1 MPKKHT
7 FILCDGNR
15 VNSYGFRTDL
25 AGLDLERFK
34 SNPVM
39 LYAHDSSN
47 VIGRWE
53 NIRVE
58 DNQLKADAVFDTD
71 DEQGKRIAG
80 KVERGFLKGCSM
92 GIHVK
97 ELHEVDNVP
106 VATRS
111 ELMEASVCPI
121 PSDAGAVIL
130 YDENRKEL
138 TFEEVRLQFNNQL
151 KPIEMNKNNEETN
164 VQTPAADPKDA
175 EIASLKAQLAESK
188 KREVDSFLT
197 AAVQSG
203 KITTEEKEG
212 FAKLAANDFETVQS
226 LINSRPAKAST
237 TLRELHAQAST
248 AVPAGR
254 ENWNY
259 LEWMKKDP
267 EGLKRMKTENPTE
280 FERLQNTLKK

>member
-1 MPKKHT
+1 
-7 FILCDGNR
+7 
-15 VNSYGFRTDL
+15 
-25 AGLDLERFK
+25 
-34 SNPVM
+34 
-39 LYAHDSSN
+39 
-47 VIGRWE
+47 
-53 NIRVE
+53 
-58 DNQLKADAVFDTD
+58 
-71 DEQGKRIAG
+71 
-80 KVERGFLKGCSM
+80 M

>member
-7 FILCDGNR
+7 FVLCDGNR

-39 LYAHDSSN
+39 LYAHDSSD

-121 PSDAGAVIL
+121 PSDAGAVRL

-151 KPIEMNKNNEETN
+151 KPIEMNKNEETN

-226 LINSRPAKAST
+226 LINSRPAKASAS
-237 TLRELHAQAST
+237 LKDLQAQT
-248 AVPAGR
+248 ATAALAGR
-254 ENWNY
+254 ENWTY

>member
-1 MPKKHT
+1 M
-7 FILCDGNR
+7 
-15 VNSYGFRTDL
+15 NSYGFRTDL

-39 LYAHDSSN
+39 LYAHDSSD

-151 KPIEMNKNNEETN
+151 KPIEMNKNEETN

>member
-7 FILCDGNR
+7 FVLCDGNR

-39 LYAHDSSN
+39 LYAHDSSD

-121 PSDAGAVIL
+121 PSDAGAVRL

-151 KPIEMNKNNEETN
+151 KPIEMNKNEETN

-226 LINSRPAKAST
+226 LINSRPAKASAS
-237 TLRELHAQAST
+237 LKDLLAQT
-248 AVPAGR
+248 ATAAPAGR
-254 ENWNY
+254 ENWTY

>member
-39 LYAHDSSN
+39 LYAHDSSD

-151 KPIEMNKNNEETN
+151 KPIEMNKNEETN

-237 TLRELHAQAST
+237 TLKELHAQAST

>member
-7 FILCDGNR
+7 FVLCDGNR

-39 LYAHDSSN
+39 LYAHDPSD

-121 PSDAGAVIL
+121 PSDAGAVRL

-151 KPIEMNKNNEETN
+151 KPIEMNKNEETN

-226 LINSRPAKAST
+226 LINSRPAKASAS
-237 TLRELHAQAST
+237 LKDLQAQT
-248 AVPAGR
+248 ATAAPAGR

>member
-39 LYAHDSSN
+39 LYAHDSSD

-151 KPIEMNKNNEETN
+151 KPIEMNKNEETN

-237 TLRELHAQAST
+237 TLKELQAQAST

-254 ENWNY
+254 ENWTY

>member
-1 MPKKHT
+1 M
-7 FILCDGNR
+7 
-15 VNSYGFRTDL
+15 NSYGFRTDL

-39 LYAHDSSN
+39 LYAHDSSD

-121 PSDAGAVIL
+121 PSDAGAVRL

-151 KPIEMNKNNEETN
+151 KPIEMNKNEETN

-226 LINSRPAKAST
+226 LINSRPAKASAS
-237 TLRELHAQAST
+237 LKDLQAQT
-248 AVPAGR
+248 ATAAPAGR
-254 ENWNY
+254 ENWTY

>member
-39 LYAHDSSN
+39 LYAHDPSD

-121 PSDAGAVIL
+121 PSDAGAVRL

-151 KPIEMNKNNEETN
+151 KPIEMDKKEETN
-164 VQTPAADPKDA
+164 VQTPAVDPKDA

-188 KREVDSFLT
+188 KREVDAFLT
-197 AAVQSG
+197 AALQSG
-203 KITTEEKEG
+203 KITEQEKTG
-212 FAKLAANDFETVQS
+212 FAKLAENDFETVKGIIES
-226 LINSRPAKAST
+226 KPAKAST
-237 TLRELHAQAST
+237 SLRDLQAQA
-248 AVPAGR
+248 AAAAPAGR
-254 ENWNY
+254 ENWTY

-267 EGLKRMKTENPTE
+267 NGLKRMKTENPTE

>member
-7 FILCDGNR
+7 FVLCDGNR

-39 LYAHDSSN
+39 LYAHDPSD

-121 PSDAGAVIL
+121 PSDAGAVRL

-151 KPIEMNKNNEETN
+151 KPIEMNKNEETN

-226 LINSRPAKAST
+226 LINSRPAKASAS
-237 TLRELHAQAST
+237 LKELQAQT
-248 AVPAGR
+248 ATAAPAGR
-254 ENWNY
+254 ENWTY

>member
-7 FILCDGNR
+7 FVLCDGNR

-39 LYAHDSSN
+39 LYAHDPSD

-121 PSDAGAVIL
+121 PSDAGAVRL

-151 KPIEMNKNNEETN
+151 KPIEMNKNEETN

-237 TLRELHAQAST
+237 TLKELQAQT
-248 AVPAGR
+248 ATAAPAGR
-254 ENWNY
+254 ENWTY

>member
-39 LYAHDSSN
+39 LYAHDSSD

-121 PSDAGAVIL
+121 PSDAGAVRL

-151 KPIEMNKNNEETN
+151 KPIEMNKNEETN

-226 LINSRPAKAST
+226 LINSRPAKASAS
-237 TLRELHAQAST
+237 LKDLQAQAST

-254 ENWNY
+254 ENWTY

>member
-39 LYAHDSSN
+39 LYAHDSSD

-151 KPIEMNKNNEETN
+151 KPIEMNKNEETN

-203 KITTEEKEG
+203 KITEQEKTG
-212 FAKLAANDFETVQS
+212 FAKLAENDFETVKDIIES
-226 LINSRPAKAST
+226 KPAKASAS
-237 TLRELHAQAST
+237 LKDLQAQAAAST
-248 AVPAGR
+248 PSGR
-254 ENWNY
+254 ENWTY

-267 EGLKRMKTENPTE
+267 NGLKRMKTENPTE
-280 FERLQNTLKK
+280 FERLQKTLK

>member
-7 FILCDGNR
+7 FVLCDGNR

-39 LYAHDSSN
+39 LYAHDPSD

-97 ELHEVDNVP
+97 ELHEVNNVP

-121 PSDAGAVIL
+121 PSDAGAVRL

-151 KPIEMNKNNEETN
+151 KPIEMNKNEETN

-226 LINSRPAKAST
+226 LINSRPAKASAS
-237 TLRELHAQAST
+237 LKDLQAQAST

-254 ENWNY
+254 ENWTY

>member
-7 FILCDGNR
+7 FVLCDGNR

-39 LYAHDSSN
+39 LYAHDPSD

>member
-7 FILCDGNR
+7 FVLCDGNR

-39 LYAHDSSN
+39 LYAHDPSD

-97 ELHEVDNVP
+97 ELHEVDNVH

-121 PSDAGAVIL
+121 PSDAGAVRL

-151 KPIEMNKNNEETN
+151 KPIEMNKNEETN

-226 LINSRPAKAST
+226 LINSRPAKASAS
-237 TLRELHAQAST
+237 LKDLQAQT
-248 AVPAGR
+248 ATAAPAGR
-254 ENWNY
+254 ENWTY

>member
-7 FILCDGNR
+7 FVLCDGNR

-39 LYAHDSSN
+39 LYAHDSSD

-121 PSDAGAVIL
+121 PSDAGAVRL

-151 KPIEMNKNNEETN
+151 KPIEMNKNEETN

-226 LINSRPAKAST
+226 LINSRPAKASAS
-237 TLRELHAQAST
+237 LKDLQAQT
-248 AVPAGR
+248 ATAAPAGR
-254 ENWNY
+254 ENWTY

-280 FERLQNTLKK
+280 IERLQNTLKK

>member
-39 LYAHDSSN
+39 LYAHDPSD

-97 ELHEVDNVP
+97 ELHEVDNVS

-121 PSDAGAVIL
+121 PSDAGAVRL
-130 YDENRKEL
+130 YDENRNEL
-138 TFEEVRLQFNNQL
+138 TFDQVKLQFNNQP
-151 KPIEMNKNNEETN
+151 KNQTMDKNNEEKN
-164 VQTPAADPKDA
+164 DQVLAQKES
-175 EIASLKAQLAESK
+175 EITSLKAQLAEAK
-188 KREVDSFLT
+188 KREVDAFLT

-203 KITTEEKEG
+203 KITEQEKTG
-212 FAKLAANDFETVQS
+212 FAKLAENDFETVKGIIES
-226 LINSRPAKAST
+226 KPAKAST
-237 TLRELHAQAST
+237 SLRDLQAQA
-248 AVPAGR
+248 AAAAPAGR
-254 ENWNY
+254 ENWTY

-267 EGLKRMKTENPTE
+267 NGLKRMKTENPAE
-280 FERLQNTLKK
+280 FERLQQTLN

>member
-7 FILCDGNR
+7 FVLCDGNR

-39 LYAHDSSN
+39 LYAHDSSD

-121 PSDAGAVIL
+121 PSDAGAVRL

-151 KPIEMNKNNEETN
+151 KPIEMNKNEETN

-226 LINSRPAKAST
+226 LINSRPAKASAS
-237 TLRELHAQAST
+237 LKDLQAQT
-248 AVPAGR
+248 ATAAPAGR
-254 ENWNY
+254 ENWTY

>member
-39 LYAHDSSN
+39 LYAHDSSD

-151 KPIEMNKNNEETN
+151 KPIEMNKNEETN

-226 LINSRPAKAST
+226 LINSRPAKASAS
-237 TLRELHAQAST
+237 LKDLQAQT
-248 AVPAGR
+248 ATAAPAGR
-254 ENWNY
+254 ENWTY

>member
-39 LYAHDSSN
+39 LYAHDPSD

-121 PSDAGAVIL
+121 PSDAGAVRL
-130 YDENRKEL
+130 YDENRNEL
-138 TFEEVRLQFNNQL
+138 TFDQVKLQFNNQP
-151 KPIEMNKNNEETN
+151 KNQTMDKNNEEKN
-164 VQTPAADPKDA
+164 DQVLAQKES
-175 EIASLKAQLAESK
+175 EITSLKAQLAEAK
-188 KREVDSFLT
+188 KREVDAFLT

-203 KITTEEKEG
+203 KITEQEKTG
-212 FAKLAANDFETVQS
+212 FAKLAENDFETVKGIIES
-226 LINSRPAKAST
+226 KPAKAST
-237 TLRELHAQAST
+237 SLRDLQAQA
-248 AVPAGR
+248 AAAAPAGR
-254 ENWNY
+254 ENWTY

-267 EGLKRMKTENPTE
+267 NGLKRMKTENPAE
-280 FERLQNTLKK
+280 FERLQQTLN

>member
-7 FILCDGNR
+7 FVLCDGNR

-39 LYAHDSSN
+39 LYAHDPSD

-121 PSDAGAVIL
+121 PSDAGAVRL

-151 KPIEMNKNNEETN
+151 KPIEMNKNEETN

-226 LINSRPAKAST
+226 LINSRPAKASAS
-237 TLRELHAQAST
+237 LKDLQAQT
-248 AVPAGR
+248 ATAAPAGR
-254 ENWNY
+254 ENWTY

>member
-1 MPKKHT
+1 M
-7 FILCDGNR
+7 
-15 VNSYGFRTDL
+15 NSYGFRTDL

-39 LYAHDSSN
+39 LYAHDSSD

-121 PSDAGAVIL
+121 PSDAGAVRL

-151 KPIEMNKNNEETN
+151 KPIEMNKNEETN

-226 LINSRPAKAST
+226 LINSRPAKASAS
-237 TLRELHAQAST
+237 LRELQAQT
-248 AVPAGR
+248 ATAAPAGR

-280 FERLQNTLKK
+280 FERLKNTLKK

>member
-39 LYAHDSSN
+39 LYAHDPSD

-121 PSDAGAVIL
+121 PSDAGAVRL

-151 KPIEMNKNNEETN
+151 KPIEMNRNEETN

-226 LINSRPAKAST
+226 LINSRPAKASAS
-237 TLRELHAQAST
+237 LKELQAQT
-248 AVPAGR
+248 ATAAPAGR
-254 ENWNY
+254 ENWTY

>member
-39 LYAHDSSN
+39 LYAHDSSD

-97 ELHEVDNVP
+97 ELNEVDNVP

-226 LINSRPAKAST
+226 LINSRPAKASAS
-237 TLRELHAQAST
+237 LKDLQAQT
-248 AVPAGR
+248 ATAAPAGR
-254 ENWNY
+254 ENWTY

>member
-1 MPKKHT
+1 M
-7 FILCDGNR
+7 
-15 VNSYGFRTDL
+15 NSYGFRTDL

-39 LYAHDSSN
+39 LYAHDSSD

-121 PSDAGAVIL
+121 PSDAGAVRL

-151 KPIEMNKNNEETN
+151 KPIEMNKNEETN

>member
-39 LYAHDSSN
+39 LYAHDSSD

-151 KPIEMNKNNEETN
+151 KPIEMNKNEETN

-226 LINSRPAKAST
+226 LINSRPAKASAS
-237 TLRELHAQAST
+237 LKELQAQT
-248 AVPAGR
+248 ATAAPAGR
-254 ENWNY
+254 ENWTY

>member
-7 FILCDGNR
+7 FILCDGTR

-39 LYAHDSSN
+39 LYAHDSSD

-151 KPIEMNKNNEETN
+151 KPIEMNKNEETN

>member
-39 LYAHDSSN
+39 LYAHDSSD

-151 KPIEMNKNNEETN
+151 KPIEMNKNEETN

-280 FERLQNTLKK
+280 FERLQKTLKK

>member
-15 VNSYGFRTDL
+15 VNSYGFRIDL

-39 LYAHDSSN
+39 LYAHDPAD

-92 GIHVK
+92 GIHVR
-97 ELHEVDNVP
+97 ELHEVDNIP
-106 VATRS
+106 VVTHS

-121 PSDAGAVIL
+121 PSDAGAVRL

-151 KPIEMNKNNEETN
+151 KPIEMNKNEETN
-164 VQTPAADPKDA
+164 VQTLAADPKDA

-212 FAKLAANDFETVQS
+212 FAKLAVNDFETVQS
-226 LINSRPAKAST
+226 LINSRQAKAST
-237 TLRELHAQAST
+237 TLREMQAHT
-248 AVPAGR
+248 ATAAPAGR
-254 ENWNY
+254 ENWTY

-280 FERLQNTLKK
+280 FERLQKTIS

>member
-39 LYAHDSSN
+39 LYAHDSSD

>member
-7 FILCDGNR
+7 FVLCDGNR

-39 LYAHDSSN
+39 LYAHDSSD

-121 PSDAGAVIL
+121 PSDAGAVRL

-151 KPIEMNKNNEETN
+151 KPIEMNKNEETN

-212 FAKLAANDFETVQS
+212 FAKLAANDFKTVQS
-226 LINSRPAKAST
+226 LINSRPAKASAS
-237 TLRELHAQAST
+237 LKDLQAQAST

-254 ENWNY
+254 ENWTY

>member
-7 FILCDGNR
+7 FVLCDGNR

-39 LYAHDSSN
+39 LYAHDSSD

-121 PSDAGAVIL
+121 PSDAGAVRL

-151 KPIEMNKNNEETN
+151 KPIEMNKNEETN

-226 LINSRPAKAST
+226 LINSRPAKASAS
-237 TLRELHAQAST
+237 LRELQAQT
-248 AVPAGR
+248 ATAAPAGR

-280 FERLQNTLKK
+280 FERLKNTLKK

>member
-39 LYAHDSSN
+39 LYAHDSSD

-97 ELHEVDNVP
+97 ELNEVDNVP

-226 LINSRPAKAST
+226 LINSRPAKASAS
-237 TLRELHAQAST
+237 LKDLQAQAST

>member
-39 LYAHDSSN
+39 LYAHDPSD

-97 ELHEVDNVP
+97 ELHEVDNVH

-121 PSDAGAVIL
+121 PSDAGAVRL

-151 KPIEMNKNNEETN
+151 KPIEMNKNEETN

-226 LINSRPAKAST
+226 LINSRPSKASAS
-237 TLRELHAQAST
+237 LKDLQAQAST

-254 ENWNY
+254 ENWTY

>member
-39 LYAHDSSN
+39 LYAHDSSD

-151 KPIEMNKNNEETN
+151 KPIEMNKNEETN